1 MLASTLCACARVN
14 SSAPYISSPESAN
27 AAQAVRGHAVRTNST
42 SGKTKSANAQSATV
56 SQGDA
61 DEDQQDANIAG
72 TSDSPIFNNGNFW
85 SHLHANFQLPPSANR
100 PEVQEQINWYV
111 HHQQYLDRVVNRA
124 APYLYYILERVQ
136 ERDLPAELVL
146 LPIMESAYNPFAN
159 SCRGAAG
166 LWQLMTP
173 TAGNFG
179 VKQDWWYDGRRD
191 IYASTNAALD
201 YLTYL
206 QSYFGGDWMLAIAA
220 YDAGEGSL
228 QNAVRRNEREDRPTD
243 FFSLQLPLE
252 TRSYVPRLLALAA
265 IISNPSRYG
274 ITLPNI
280 SDQPYIQQVDI
291 GVPINLS
298 QAAQLA
304 NMNLADIKALNPG
317 YSHMTTDP
325 NGPYKLLLPVDHIPI
340 FKQNLAQM
348 PGLSQTVWNSYRVQ
362 HSDTLNAIAK
372 RYHTTI
378 ASLKMTNHLKG
389 SHAPAGKVIMVPG
402 GTVMV
407 KPHIAEDNSPINTAS
422 PKMLSQQ
429 KALTSVDD
437 QAQQQQAQQQVQQPT
452 QDVMPA
458 ANYSAGLDA
467 SSSVNNQSDNVAAS
481 VAAAQETN
489 NLTQAINNQAP
500 TAAQQEVADN
510 SAPDD
515 GMPQA
520 SSHTVKAGD
529 TLNSIAKQYHV
540 RTSDLQKWNHQAGRH
555 LKPGSK
561 IMIVTP
567 ATHHANIASS
577 AKHSRVAAHHSNS
590 FHVAHAAAKSS
601 KHLAK
606 AKNPRLAHGTAKKA
620 G

>member
-1 MLASTLCACARVN
+1 MICRLLKNLGVFLLLASMLSACARVN
-14 SSAPYISSPESAN
+14 SSAPYVSSPESAN
-27 AAQAVRGHAVRTNST
+27 AAQAVHAVGTHNT
-42 SGKTKSANAQSATV
+42 QGKIKSANAQSATV

-72 TSDSPIFNNGNFW
+72 TSDSPIFNNGSFW

-111 HHQQYLDRVVNRA
+111 HHQQYLNRVVNRA

-159 SCRGAAG
+159 SYRGAAG

-220 YDAGEGSL
+220 YDAGEGTL
-228 QNAVRRNEREDRPTD
+228 QNAVRRNEREDRNTD

-280 SDQPYIQQVDI
+280 SDHPYIQQVDI
-291 GVPINLS
+291 GVPINLA

-304 NMNLADIKALNPG
+304 KMNLADIKALNPG

-348 PGLSQTVWNSYRVQ
+348 PGLSKTVYNSYRVQ
-362 HSDTLNAIAK
+362 HSDTWSAIAK

-378 ASLKMTNHLKG
+378 ALLKSANHLKG

-407 KPHIAEDNSPINTAS
+407 KPHIAEDNSPISTAS

-429 KALTSVDD
+429 QALTRVDD
-437 QAQQQQAQQQVQQPT
+437 QAQQQAQT
-452 QDVMPA
+452 GMPA
-458 ANYSAGLDA
+458 ANYNDA
-467 SSSVNNQSDNVAAS
+467 NNNANDNVAAS
-481 VAAAQETN
+481 VAEAQN
-489 NLTQAINNQAP
+489 ANPNLTQAISGAAQEAP
-500 TAAQQEVADN
+500 TAAQQEVANN

-520 SSHTVKAGD
+520 TTHTVKAGD
-529 TLNSIAKQYHV
+529 TFNSLARQYHV
-540 RTSDLQKWNHQAGRH
+540 KVSDLQKWNHQAGRH

-567 ATHHANIASS
+567 ATHHANVATVSKHGNSRAAS
-577 AKHSRVAAHHSNS
+577 HHSNT
-590 FHVAHAAAKSS
+590 HHAAAKSS
-601 KHLAK
+601 RHVATKSKSSHQ
-606 AKNPRLAHGTAKKA
+606 RLAHKE
-620 G
+620 